1 MDLPGVSQP
10 GSKLNEHSAAKKKLA
25 FALPPF
31 FLGSSFG
38 WELMPCL
45 QETLVQILA
54 IPQMS
59 DSDFSTLLFNAYISE
74 MGFIV
79 TSKSPED

>member
-1 MDLPGVSQP
+1 
-10 GSKLNEHSAAKKKLA
+10 
-25 FALPPF
+25 
-31 FLGSSFG
+31 
-38 WELMPCL
+38 MPCL
-45 QETLVQILA
+45 QETLVEILA